1 MIAAGPHGPAVLIC
15 SIRFLSLIYPHPTP
29 PPLPSPHHRPNW
41 MGANDHRDR
50 SEGLVGGVRGVSL
63 VRKRCGSD
71 GPCKP
76 GVPSLRRG
84 PKDPGHRALVKAPR
98 TNGSP
103 RSPDGPRSTLVRF
116 GKQAGCWQ
124 HPGGW
129 KTPCGTPEADHILL
143 SLGGSPP
150 AFRRPPRAARDP
162 RQRRDIPSAPLG
174 PDRPGRHAVR
184 ALSHVARK
192 ALAPDAKKPGT
203 RPGG

>member
-1 MIAAGPHGPAVLIC
+1 
-15 SIRFLSLIYPHPTP
+15 
-29 PPLPSPHHRPNW
+29 

-129 KTPCGTPEADHILL
+129 KTPCGTPEADHIFTIYRRFA
-143 SLGGSPP
+143 SGVPSPSTGGPRP
-150 AFRRPPRAARDP
+150 ETAKGHPFRAPRPRSTRPPRGAGAFARRPQGPRARRKKARHKTGWINDP
-162 RQRRDIPSAPLG
+162 RPP
-174 PDRPGRHAVR
+174 
-184 ALSHVARK
+184 
-192 ALAPDAKKPGT
+192 
-203 RPGG
+203 PGGAFEGGDT